1 MKLNR
6 TNLKSSKQFSKI
18 SLQKTR
24 RPLMLGSLGEKLKN
38 FPHVLRRKGAMVND
52 VVAVTTAK
60 ALNARSPDKQVKV
73 PRFRFFIL
81 G

>member
-1 MKLNR
+1 
-6 TNLKSSKQFSKI
+6 
-18 SLQKTR
+18 
-24 RPLMLGSLGEKLKN
+24 MLGSLGEKLKT
-38 FPHVLRRKGAMVND
+38 FPHVLRRKGGMVND
-52 VVAVTTAK
+52 AVAVLTAK